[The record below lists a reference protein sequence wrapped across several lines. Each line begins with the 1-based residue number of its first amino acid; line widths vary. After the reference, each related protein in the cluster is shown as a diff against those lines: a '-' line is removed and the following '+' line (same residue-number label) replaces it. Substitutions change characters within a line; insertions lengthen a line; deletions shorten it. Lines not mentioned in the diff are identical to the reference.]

1 MEIEDHVALIS
12 GGASGLGEAT
22 ARTIAANGGRVVILD
37 RDEAKGQALAAE
49 LGAAARFCRADV
61 TDEAGIRAAVKDA
74 LDHFGALHF
83 GICCAG
89 IGAAKRVVGRDGAMP
104 LAEFTRIIDV
114 NLVGTFNTLRLA
126 AEAMM
131 QNEPNADGERGV
143 IVTTASIAAFDGQ
156 IGQVAYS
163 ASKAAIAG
171 MTLPIARDLAARGI
185 RAVCIAPGLFET
197 PLLGGLSEEAK
208 ASLSAQVPFPP
219 RLGQPPEYAAMVKYI
234 LNSPM
239 LNGETIRLDGALRM
253 SPS

>member
-126 AEAMM
+126 AEAMI
-131 QNEPNADGERGV
+131 QS
-143 IVTTASIAAFDGQ
+143 TASA
-156 IGQVAYS
+156 
-163 ASKAAIAG
+163 
-171 MTLPIARDLAARGI
+171 T
-185 RAVCIAPGLFET
+185 
-197 PLLGGLSEEAK
+197 
-208 ASLSAQVPFPP
+208 
-219 RLGQPPEYAAMVKYI
+219 
-234 LNSPM
+234 
-239 LNGETIRLDGALRM
+239 ALE
-253 SPS
+253 